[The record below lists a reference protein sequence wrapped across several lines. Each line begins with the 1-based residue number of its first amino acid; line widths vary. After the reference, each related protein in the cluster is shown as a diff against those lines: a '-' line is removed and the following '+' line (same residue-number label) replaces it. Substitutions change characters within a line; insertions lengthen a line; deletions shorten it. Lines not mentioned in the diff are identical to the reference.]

1 MRPLSPKDMDALERV
16 GRAVAARRVEL
27 GFDTQGELAGAAG
40 VALNTAAL
48 LERGKTWPQRAS
60 RTKIEDALH
69 WPHGTL
75 EALRSG
81 GDAPRDVTQTT
92 PPRAV
97 PSAPG
102 GGAARTDLQA
112 LTIATSVAA
121 IAATCAEVLSREP
134 NEQARATLRQL
145 DDLVL
150 QLESLITATLPHLV
164 GSSWSET
171 MSAAA
176 QLHEYRGAIRDAA
189 LQADQQRVG

>member
-1 MRPLSPKDMDALERV
+1 MRPLSPKDMDDLERV

-27 GFDTQGELAGAAG
+27 GFDTQGELASAAG

-48 LERGKTWPQRAS
+48 LERGKTWPQRTN
-60 RTKIEDALH
+60 RTKLEDVLR

-81 GDAPRDVTQTT
+81 SPAPRDDT
-92 PPRAV
+92 PPPQSV
-97 PSAPG
+97 PAAPA
-102 GGAARTDLQA
+102 GAAVRTDLQA
-112 LTIATSVAA
+112 LTIAKSVAA
-121 IAATCAEVLSREP
+121 VAATCAEVLSRERS
-134 NEQARATLRQL
+134 EQARATLRRL
-145 DDLVL
+145 DDLLL
-150 QLESLITATLPHLV
+150 QLESLITASLPHLV

-176 QLHEYRGAIRDAA
+176 QLHEYREVIRDAT